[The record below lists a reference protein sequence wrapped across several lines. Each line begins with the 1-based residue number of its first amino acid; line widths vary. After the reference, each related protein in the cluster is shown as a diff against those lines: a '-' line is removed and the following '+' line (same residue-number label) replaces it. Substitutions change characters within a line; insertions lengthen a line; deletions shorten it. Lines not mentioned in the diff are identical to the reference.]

1 MNTFIDHDR
10 QPMNWVGDW
19 AGRRR
24 ALSPQRLAVID
35 ANNDRWLSFADL
47 DGLAS
52 RRARWL
58 RDRHSVGP
66 GDVLALISDNRL
78 EALELFLACGKLGA
92 VVAPI
97 SHRLSV
103 AEAGSLLNRLQ
114 PVGLFHDT
122 GQAAYVEAL
131 REVAPS
137 RPAISLSATN
147 DLDGSSPEPN
157 QSDGLN
163 QPLALADTAM
173 IVHTGG
179 STGLPKLCR
188 ISHRQMVWNAV
199 ELLAA
204 SPDGLGNRRELVL
217 FPFFHIG
224 GWNTVVPV
232 LYGGGCVV
240 LQARFD
246 PEAALACIPRY
257 QVNHF
262 GAVEAMLQA
271 MSRSPTF
278 ADTDLTSVMGITTA
292 GGPCAPESMDPF
304 LQRGIPV
311 SQAYGLTEAGPSN
324 FVRSR
329 DGESLS
335 HLRATHRRVG
345 GGLFHC
351 DFRIVAPGSDHP
363 VDAGQSG
370 ELQLRSPHTFE
381 GYIDD
386 EAATTERLTHD
397 GWVRTGDMA
406 RTVGTDQVEIL
417 GRLDNVILSGG
428 ENIAAEEVEAA
439 LQGHPR
445 VTGALVFGVPDPHW
459 GQRPVAWVTIA
470 DDSEL
475 SAAELSAWLR
485 VRLAHYKC
493 PAAIRLVNALPLTGA
508 GKLDRR
514 AAQQAHLEIPQET
527 HQ

>member
-66 GDVLALISDNRL
+66 GDVLALLSDNRL

-131 REVAPS
+131 REVARS

-271 MSRSPTF
+271 ISRSPTF

>member
-1 MNTFIDHDR
+1 MNTLIDHDR

-24 ALSPQRLAVID
+24 AMSPRRLAVID
-35 ANNDRWLSFADL
+35 ADNDRWLSFADL
-47 DGLAS
+47 DE
-52 RRARWL
+52 RAIQRAFWL
-58 RDRHSVGP
+58 RNQHSVGP
-66 GDVLALISDNRL
+66 GDVIALISDNRL

-92 VVAPI
+92 VLAPV
-97 SHRLSV
+97 SHRLTT
-103 AEAGSLLNRLQ
+103 AEASSLLDRLQ
-114 PVGLFHDT
+114 PVGVFHDA
-122 GQAAYVEAL
+122 GQAPYVEAL
-131 REVAPS
+131 RELAPGRPGILLDGTNAPDGSPSEPS
-137 RPAISLSATN
+137 RNEAI
-147 DLDGSSPEPN
+147 
-157 QSDGLN
+157 N

-204 SPDGLGNRRELVL
+204 SPEGLGNRRELVL
-217 FPFFHIG
+217 FPFFHVG

-240 LQARFD
+240 LRARFD
-246 PEAALACIPRY
+246 PEAALACISRY

-278 ADTDLTSVMGITTA
+278 ADTDLTSLTGITTA

-304 LQRGIPV
+304 IERGIPV

-324 FVRSR
+324 FARSR

-363 VDAGQSG
+363 VAAGQPG

-381 GYIDD
+381 GYVDD
-386 EAATTERLTHD
+386 ETATTERLTDD
-397 GWVRTGDMA
+397 GWVRTGDLA
-406 RTVGTDQVEIL
+406 CEVDSHQVEIL

-439 LQGHPR
+439 LQAHPR
-445 VTGALVFGVPDPHW
+445 VAGALVFGVSDPTW
-459 GQRPVAWVTIA
+459 GQRPVAWVTTA
-470 DDSEL
+470 TESEL
-475 SAAELSAWLR
+475 STGELSAWLR
-485 VRLAHYKC
+485 ERLASYKC
-493 PAAIRLVNALPLTGA
+493 PAAIRLVDALPLTGA

-514 AAQQAHLEIPQET
+514 AAQAAHLHNPQET
-527 HQ
+527 TK

>member
-1 MNTFIDHDR
+1 MNTPIDHDR

-24 ALSPQRLAVID
+24 ALSPGRLAVID
-35 ANNDRWLSFADL
+35 ADNDRSLSFADL
-47 DGLAS
+47 DERAT
-52 RRARWL
+52 RRAYWL
-58 RDRHSVGP
+58 RNQHSVGV
-66 GDVLALISDNRL
+66 GDVIALISDNRL

-92 VVAPI
+92 VLAPV
-97 SHRLSV
+97 SHRLAA

-114 PVGLFHDT
+114 PVGVFHDV
-122 GQAAYVEAL
+122 GRAAYVEAL
-131 REVAPS
+131 SEFAPG
-137 RPAISLSATN
+137 RPAILLEGMSTP
-147 DLDGSSPEPN
+147 DSSPSEPSRN
-157 QSDGLN
+157 EAIN